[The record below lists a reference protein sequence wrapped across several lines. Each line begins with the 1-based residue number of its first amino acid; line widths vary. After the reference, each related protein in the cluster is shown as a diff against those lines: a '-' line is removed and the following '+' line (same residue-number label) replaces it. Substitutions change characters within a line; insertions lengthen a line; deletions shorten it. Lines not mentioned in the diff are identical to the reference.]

1 MYKKEFMLTMFRSVL
16 SWENTWRIRIVA
28 LGTIVLLVVV
38 ASQVLVNVIVAA
50 AH

>member
-1 MYKKEFMLTMFRSVL
+1 MLTILRSVL

-38 ASQVLVNVIVAA
+38 ASQVLDNVIAAVA
-50 AH
+50 H

>member
-1 MYKKEFMLTMFRSVL
+1 MFRSVL

-38 ASQVLVNVIVAA
+38 ASQVLVNVIAAVA
-50 AH
+50 H

>member
-1 MYKKEFMLTMFRSVL
+1 MLRSAL
-16 SWENTWRIRIVA
+16 SWENAWRIRIVA

-38 ASQVLVNVIVAA
+38 ASQVLVNVIAAA

>member
-1 MYKKEFMLTMFRSVL
+1 MLTMLRSVL

-38 ASQVLVNVIVAA
+38 ASQVLVNVIAAVA
-50 AH
+50 H